1 MTGRIT
7 VREAPGSAVK
17 LSRPG
22 QRGETPDEDRPNRK
36 SRLYTFHGP
45 MLLPRD
51 AELQARMRSVSP
63 VITRETTMW
72 KAWVGFNASH
82 SFGAILFGLV
92 YGCLALVHPA
102 FVFESVFLPVV
113 GLVLLAGYAF
123 LGARYWF
130 SVPFRGILLSLILYV
145 LALILAGA

>member
-1 MTGRIT
+1 MPGDAP
-7 VREAPGSAVK
+7 VR
-17 LSRPG
+17 
-22 QRGETPDEDRPNRK
+22 
-36 SRLYTFHGP
+36 
-45 MLLPRD
+45 
-51 AELQARMRSVSP
+51 
-63 VITRETTMW
+63 
-72 KAWVGFNASH
+72 
-82 SFGAILFGLV
+82 LV

-113 GLVLLAGYAF
+113 GLVLLAGSAF